1 MAFLLF
7 LKEHFASFWENEL
20 RTFGHTSKPYG
31 MEISG
36 YMLLM
41 KKKKEKVKR
50 RKGNK
55 KKKLETKK
63 MKEKKKRNKREKGR
77 KKEVYFSYFI
87 SFHFLYLLG

>member
-20 RTFGHTSKPYG
+20 RTFGHTSKPCG

-55 KKKLETKK
+55 KK
-63 MKEKKKRNKREKGR
+63 
-77 KKEVYFSYFI
+77 
-87 SFHFLYLLG
+87 

>member
-55 KKKLETKK
+55 KKIETKK